1 MNSMYD
7 DVAEFH
13 RKVLQLED
21 AREPFLPHYAWLE
34 ERARFLQEELTE
46 FIFAAL
52 ASNLVDITD
61 ALLDTV
67 YVALGTLH
75 MMGIPVQQCW
85 DAVQHA
91 NMQKVRGTTKRGNAI
106 DAVKP
111 EGWVGP
117 EATIK
122 KVIQDARESSY
133 D

>member
-1 MNSMYD
+1 MSSMYN

-21 AREPFLPHYAWLE
+21 AKKPFLPDYSWLHERYWFLME
-34 ERARFLQEELTE
+34 EVEEFML
-46 FIFAAL
+46 AAQS
-52 ASNLVDITD
+52 SNLVDITD
-61 ALLDTV
+61 ALLDTI

-111 EGWVGP
+111 DGWVGP
-117 EATIK
+117 EATIH
-122 KVIQDARESSY
+122 KVIQDARKSS
-133 D
+133 DH

>member
-1 MNSMYD
+1 MSSMYD

-21 AREPFLPHYAWLE
+21 AKEPFLPPYAWLE
-34 ERARFLQEELTE
+34 ERARFLREELAE
-46 FIFAAL
+46 FMFAAQT
-52 ASNLVDITD
+52 SHIVDITD
-61 ALLDTV
+61 ALLDII

-91 NMQKVRGTTKRGNAI
+91 NMQKVRGTTKRGNVI
-106 DAVKP
+106 DAAKP

-117 EATIK
+117 EATIQ
-122 KVIQDARESSY
+122 KVIQDACKSS
-133 D
+133 DH